1 MQMPIS
7 SPQPAPVSP
16 TTTPFYGT
24 LEIPS
29 QDDDGPPDGVTLDQ
43 AIDITLD
50 RSLDLRSKFLEIPM
64 ARADILQANLRSNP
78 IFYQDG
84 QLLQYRGASTQ
95 FTPGGPGRSEPV

>member
-24 LEIPS
+24 LEIVT

-43 AIDITLD
+43 AIDITLE

-64 ARADILQANLRSNP
+64 ARADILA
-78 IFYQDG
+78 G
-84 QLLQYRGASTQ
+84 QLAVQPHLLPGRPASSVQ
-95 FTPGGPGRSEPV
+95 GREHAVHAGGPGRSEPV